1 MRISINLASKPFVE
15 LRPLFA
21 RLRLIMGVLTLVA
34 IGLGFGVHALSADAK
49 QATAKM
55 DVLKAQTARVQQ
67 ATAANETRMR
77 KPDNQAVLQR
87 SEFLNNLFASKS
99 FSWTGVMMDLEHVL
113 PAGVQ
118 VTSIDPAIGKD
129 GTVTIRLRVTGDR
142 DKAIQLVRNLERSRR
157 YVNPRIAH
165 ESALTADKAKAI
177 GAAGGGSFQNVSTDA
192 FGNGVEFEIQSG
204 YNSLT
209 MDIEKNELKQA
220 ADAEK
225 GEVKQEQAAIAKQQ
239 SVKAKGTR
247 HAAAAKPAAV
257 PKPAAAAKP
266 SAGVAR

>member
-1 MRISINLASKPFVE
+1 MRISINLASRPFVE

-21 RLRLIMGVLTLVA
+21 RLRLIMSLLAVVA

-67 ATAANETRMR
+67 ATAANEARMR
-77 KPDNQAVLQR
+77 RPENQAVLQR
-87 SEFLNNLFASKS
+87 SEFLNTLFASKS

-118 VTSIDPAIGKD
+118 VTSIDPAIAKD
-129 GTVTIRLRVTGDR
+129 GNVVIRLRVTGDR
-142 DKAIQLVRNLERSRR
+142 DKAIQLVRNLERSKR
-157 YVNPRIAH
+157 YVNPKIAH

-177 GAAGGGSFQNVSTDA
+177 GAGGGGSLQNVSADV

-220 ADAEK
+220 GDAEK
-225 GEVKQEQAAIAKQQ
+225 SEVKQEKVAIAKQQ
-239 SVKAKGTR
+239 NVKVKGKRQAT
-247 HAAAAKPAAV
+247 ATKAAV
-257 PKPAAAAKP
+257 VPKP